1 MENQKVKYVQFRE
14 RNLDKDVFER
24 LYASTGIKD
33 GQERLSLEGG
43 TRRLSVS
50 DGILHESISE
60 SRIRTI
66 QIIGEGVRIVMR
78 RGTSPEIRDYLGD
91 VYSGREDWC
100 TIAYSGQP
108 GAMAAFGKMTEEQL
122 SLFLGKV
129 EKLILKIL
137 DESPAIERKNAER
150 NLDEL
155 MNSI

>member
-1 MENQKVKYVQFRE
+1 MKYVQFRE
-14 RNLDKDVFER
+14 RNLDRDVFER

-33 GQERLSLEGG
+33 EQERLSLEGR

-66 QIIGEGVRIVMR
+66 QIVGEGVRIVMR

-122 SLFLGKV
+122 SLFLDKV

-137 DESPAIERKNAER
+137 DEAPAIERKNAER

>member
-1 MENQKVKYVQFRE
+1 MKYVQFRE

-33 GQERLSLEGG
+33 GQEMLSLEGR
-43 TRRLSVS
+43 TRRLTVS
-50 DGILHESISE
+50 DGILHESIRE

-66 QIIGEGVRIVMR
+66 QIVGEGVRIVMR
-78 RGTSPEIRDYLGD
+78 RGISPEIRDYLGD
-91 VYSGREDWC
+91 VYSGGEDWC

-129 EKLILKIL
+129 EELILKIL
-137 DESPAIERKNAER
+137 DEAPAIERKNAER

-155 MNSI
+155 MNSV